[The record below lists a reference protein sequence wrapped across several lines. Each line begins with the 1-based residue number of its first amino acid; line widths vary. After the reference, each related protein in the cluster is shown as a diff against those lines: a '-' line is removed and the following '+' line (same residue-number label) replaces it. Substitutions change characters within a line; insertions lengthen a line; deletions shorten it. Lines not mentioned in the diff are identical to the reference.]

1 MKVISEKK
9 ICETPRFDIVSAKY
23 IDNAQEEQE
32 WIYVKRPDVM
42 GVALIPFIMS
52 PEGPKLV
59 AIKEF
64 RVPINSFVWAL
75 PGGVIDGEETVLQA
89 ARRELK
95 EETGLDIDK
104 IIHVSPAVYTSPHI
118 VNERTYVVM
127 CTVSGEISNEK
138 NEDTEEIR
146 IHTLS
151 KDQLQEIIENKNN
164 NVSSLVLLSS
174 WLAPFFI

>member
-1 MKVISEKK
+1 MKIISEKK

-23 IDNAQEEQE
+23 IDQAHEEQE
-32 WIYVKRPDVM
+32 WIYVKRPDVL

-64 RVPINSFVWAL
+64 RVPINGYVWAL
-75 PGGVIDGEETVLQA
+75 PGGVIDKGETVIQA

-95 EETGLDIDK
+95 EETGLDLDK
-104 IIHVSPAVYTSPHI
+104 IINVSPAVYTSPHI
-118 VNERTYVVM
+118 VNEKTYVVM
-127 CTVSGEISNEK
+127 CMVSGEISNDK
-138 NEDTEEIR
+138 NEDTEEIK
-146 IHTLS
+146 IHALS
-151 KDQLQEIIENKNN
+151 KDQLQMIIDDKSN